1 MARALDFLLRAVVG
15 VTAVYLLW
23 IPLAEPTLVLVA
35 RATETVLAR
44 AWSPPFITGLE
55 VSGDLVDVRGL
66 LFHPGQWIG
75 RWAAGNLSIFV
86 IGTLG
91 LAVAV
96 PVRDLGERIAL
107 IGGTLTVCFLVMV
120 AISFVE
126 VLTVAATWV
135 AGRAKLMVLT
145 EPERRF
151 LEGARGVTD
160 LLQMLLPATVAV
172 LAYGSVWADEDAV
185 RPGATPWKWSAFTW
199 SALVGIVF
207 VLTLPVAPP
216 GPAERLARF
225 ERTADLNP
233 DSTPAWLAVAKA
245 RELLRRSKSRAS
257 PAR

>member
-1 MARALDFLLRAVVG
+1 MARAFSFLWRAAVG

-75 RWAAGNLSIFV
+75 RWAAGNLTIFV
-86 IGTLG
+86 IGALG
-91 LAVAV
+91 LAIAV
-96 PVRDLGERIAL
+96 PVRDLPGRVAL
-107 IGGTLTVCFLVMV
+107 VGGTLTVCFVVMV

-135 AGRAKLMVLT
+135 AGRAELRVLT

-151 LEGARGVTD
+151 LEGAHELTD

-172 LAYGSVWADEDAV
+172 LAYGLVWADEDAV
-185 RPGATPWKWSAFTW
+185 RPGATSWKWSVLTW
-199 SALVGIVF
+199 SALVAIVV

-225 ERTADLNP
+225 ERTAELNP
-233 DSTPAWLAVAKA
+233 DSTRAWLAVAKA

-257 PAR
+257 PGR